1 MAFAFVF
8 PGQGSQ
14 SIGMLRSFADTE
26 PVVRETFAEASEELG
41 YDLWQLCQEG
51 PEELLGTTERTQPAM
66 LAAGVATWRVWRKHS
81 GGLPAAMAGHSLG
94 EYSALVA
101 SGALDFRTAVAL
113 VQFRGQAMQAAV
125 PAGQGAMAA
134 ILGVD
139 DAEVEAACR
148 EAAQGEVVQPA
159 NFNSPGQVVI
169 AGTAA
174 AVDRAIEL
182 AKAKGAKRAIK
193 LPVSVP
199 SHSALMAPAGE
210 RLAQRLQATQ
220 IGKPQVQDIY
230 TVDVRKHG
238 DAGSIRVALVEQLV
252 KPVRWTE
259 TIRAIIANGVNVI
272 VECGPG
278 RVLTGLNRRIDKNKD
293 LSMLAIE
300 DTESLQQ
307 ALQACSSAP
316 GQPARAGS

>member
-14 SIGMLRSFADTE
+14 SVGMLKALAATE
-26 PVVRETFAEASEELG
+26 PLVQQTFAEASEALG
-41 YDLWQLCQEG
+41 YDLWKLCQEG
-51 PEELLGTTERTQPAM
+51 PEDQLGSTERTQPAM
-66 LAAGVATWRVWRKHS
+66 LAAGVATWRVWRRHQ
-81 GGLPAAMAGHSLG
+81 GAMPAAMAGHSLG

-101 SGALDFRTAVAL
+101 AEALDFRTAVAL

-134 ILGVD
+134 ILGAD
-139 DAEVEAACR
+139 DADVEAACR

-159 NFNSPGQVVI
+159 NFKSPGQIVI

-182 AKAKGAKRAIK
+182 LKARGAKRAIK

-199 SHSALMAPAGE
+199 SHSALMAPAAQKLAE
-210 RLAQRLQATQ
+210 RLGHTEIRA
-220 IGKPQVQDIY
+220 PQVRDVY
-230 TVDVRKHG
+230 TVDVRTHG
-238 DAGSIRVALVEQLV
+238 DAGSIRTALVQQLV
-252 KPVRWTE
+252 SPVRWTE
-259 TIRAIIANGVNVI
+259 TIQAMIAGGSRVI

-278 RVLTGLNRRIDKNKD
+278 RVLTGLNRRIEKNKD
-293 LSMLAIE
+293 ITMLAIE
-300 DTESLQQ
+300 DSDSLQQ
-307 ALQACSSAP
+307 ALAACKDPS
-316 GQPARAGS
+316 

>member
-14 SIGMLRSFADTE
+14 SVGMLKALADAE
-26 PVVRETFAEASEELG
+26 PLVQETFAEASQALG
-41 YDLWQLCQEG
+41 YDLWKLCQEG
-51 PEELLGTTERTQPAM
+51 PEDQLGSTERTQPAM
-66 LAAGVATWRVWRKHS
+66 LAAGVATWRVWRRH
-81 GGLPAAMAGHSLG
+81 GGALPAAMAGHSLG

-101 SGALDFRTAVAL
+101 ADALDFQTAVKL

-134 ILGVD
+134 ILGAA
-139 DAEVEAACR
+139 DADVEAACR

-159 NFNSPGQVVI
+159 NFNSPGQIVI

-182 AKAKGAKRAIK
+182 LKARGAKRAIK

-199 SHSALMAPAGE
+199 SHSALMAPAAE
-210 RLAQRLQATQ
+210 KLAQRLADTS
-220 IGKPQVQDIY
+220 IRTPQVRDIY

-238 DAGSIRVALVEQLV
+238 DADSIRAALVQQLV

-259 TIRAIIANGVNVI
+259 TIQSMIAGGIRVI

-278 RVLTGLNRRIDKNKD
+278 RVLTGLNRRIEKNKD
-293 LSMLAIE
+293 IAMLAIE
-300 DTESLQQ
+300 DTDSLQQ
-307 ALQACSSAP
+307 ALAACKEPS
-316 GQPARAGS
+316 

>member
-1 MAFAFVF
+1 MTFAFVF

-14 SIGMLRSFADTE
+14 SVGMLAQLAGAE
-26 PVVRETFAEASEELG
+26 PLVQETFAEASDVLG
-41 YDLWQLCQEG
+41 YDLWKLCQGG
-51 PEELLGTTERTQPAM
+51 PEEDLGKTERTQPAM
-66 LAAGVATWRVWRKHS
+66 LAAGVATWRVWRKHG
-81 GGLPAAMAGHSLG
+81 GGLPAAMSGHSLG
-94 EYSALVA
+94 EYSALVC
-101 SGALDFRTAVAL
+101 SGALDFRTAVGL

-134 ILGVD
+134 ILGLD
-139 DAEVEAACR
+139 DADVEAACR
-148 EAAQGEVVQPA
+148 EAAQGQPSGETVQAA

-174 AVDRAIEL
+174 AVDRAIEA

-199 SHSALMAPAGE
+199 SHSALMQPAAE
-210 RLAQRLQATQ
+210 RFGAKLQ
-220 IGKPQVQDIY
+220 QVQFVTPEVRDIY

-238 DAGSIRVALVEQLV
+238 DAASIRKALVEQLV

-259 TIRAIIANGVNVI
+259 TIRAMLADGARVI

-278 RVLTGLNRRIDKNKD
+278 RVLSGLNRRIERNKD
-293 LSMLAIE
+293 IAMLAIE
-300 DTESLQQ
+300 DAESLQQ
-307 ALQACSSAP
+307 ALQACRNNA
-316 GQPARAGS
+316 